1 MKKHKVQML
10 QPLEVGEIYPVKSK
24 SKNGER
30 FKGCE
35 FTVKY
40 TGTARVDARKLSDMG
55 LYSGGYGSKYTG
67 IEVQEIKDQPN
78 MTTVKYFFREGML
91 FPEPFAR
98 ANNLRDSLKSA
109 KTDFVPT
116 NVYAVSAEYKYD
128 LFGDSYV
135 RGYRLEVYY
144 PKSALNNP
152 LFKKF
157 ITHGKPKVVG
167 VRADGFNKNVI
178 VTYRFKD
185 KDDVTKAYETAMAF
199 KTYILGQMKSN
210 EDTNKK

>member
-1 MKKHKVQML
+1 MKKRKVQML

-30 FKGCE
+30 LKGCE

-78 MTTVKYFFREGML
+78 TTTVKYFFREGML
-91 FPEPFAR
+91 VPEPFAR
-98 ANNLRDSLKSA
+98 ANNLHDALKSA
-109 KTDFVPT
+109 KTDFTPIDVS
-116 NVYAVSAEYKYD
+116 AVNAEYKYD
-128 LFGDSYV
+128 LFKESYV
-135 RGYRLEVYY
+135 CGYLLTVKY
-144 PKSALNNP
+144 PASALDNP

-157 ITHGKPKVVG
+157 INHGKPKVVG
-167 VRADGFNKNVI
+167 IRSVVDNDKVA
-178 VTYRFKD
+178 VTYRFRNKD
-185 KDDVTKAYETAMAF
+185 VMKAYSMAMHF
-199 KTYILGQMKSN
+199 KSYILGQMN
-210 EDTNKK
+210 RQN